1 MANITV
7 SVPDEV
13 YDAARVK
20 AAESRTSVSAMV
32 REFLIRVAA
41 QGSEFRRLVEMQEQV
56 LDAIQAGAGGLSASQ
71 RLTRSDVHDR
81 DALR

>member
-7 SVPDEV
+7 SVPDDV

-41 QGSEFRRLVEMQEQV
+41 QGSEFRRLVEMQEQL
-56 LDAIQAGAGGLSASQ
+56 LDAIQASAGGLSASQ
-71 RLTRSDVHDR
+71 RVARSDVYDR